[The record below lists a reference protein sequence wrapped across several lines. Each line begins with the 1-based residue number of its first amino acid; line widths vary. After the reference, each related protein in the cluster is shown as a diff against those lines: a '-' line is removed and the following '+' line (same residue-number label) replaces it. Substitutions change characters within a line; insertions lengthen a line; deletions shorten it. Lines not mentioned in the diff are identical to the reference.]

1 MTPGF
6 LQRADLRLRHALPA
20 AVTVLIVVLSVAPLR
35 LPDYALVAPG
45 LVLIALFFWTVH
57 RPDLM
62 RPWHAFA
69 IGLLDDALSGT
80 PLGVNALIFVL
91 VHATIVAQHRI
102 FRGKSFAVVWAAFA
116 MIAAVAQLLNAGLAL
131 VSARVPLD
139 PLLLGVQ
146 LLLTLA
152 LYPPLVWLLGRTQRA
167 LLAGV
172 AAR

>member
-6 LQRADLRLRHALPA
+6 LQRTDLRLRHALPA
-20 AVTVLIVVLSVAPLR
+20 SLTALIVVLSVAPLR

-80 PLGVNALIFVL
+80 PLGVNAMIFVL
-91 VHATIVAQHRI
+91 VHWVIVAQHRI
-102 FRGKSFAVVWAAFA
+102 FRGKSFAVVWFAFA
-116 MIAAVAQLLNAGLAL
+116 TVAAAAQLLNAALAL
-131 VSARVPLD
+131 VAARVLVD
-139 PLLLGVQ
+139 PLLLAVQ

-152 LYPPLVWLLGRTQRA
+152 LYPPLAWLLGRTQRA